1 MVESQREAI
10 ALNNEAVSLISTGNY
25 PDAISKLIYAL
36 DSFKRLMNTRL
47 DLQERQVAVTSSLDA
62 FMKEG
67 YHPCTDCIPQENE
80 QNYLYQRAIL
90 IPEAQCGHTYRETVL
105 ASCIVVFNL
114 ALAHHLSSSLIE
126 AVQLY
131 ELSFNIQLQEQ
142 LDDNV
147 FYTLAVV
154 NNLGLVHRLLRDE
167 EASGKCFQHVLATL
181 MLLTE
186 CGQANMGQLDG
197 FFCNVACLISEPSA
211 ASAA

>member
-1 MVESQREAI
+1 MKASQRAAI
-10 ALNNEAVSLISTGNY
+10 AQNNEAVSLIATGHY
-25 PDAISKLIYAL
+25 AEAISKLFDAL
-36 DSFKRLMNTRL
+36 DSFKRLMNATL
-47 DLQERQVAVTSSLDA
+47 DLRECQVPITSSLDA

-67 YHPCTDCIPQENE
+67 YHPSTDSIPQENE
-80 QNYLYQRAIL
+80 QNYLYQRAIR
-90 IPEAQCGHTYRETVL
+90 IPEAQCGHSYRETVM
-105 ASCIVVFNL
+105 ASCIIVFNL

-142 LDDNV
+142 LENNV
-147 FYTLAVV
+147 LYTLAVV

-181 MLLTE
+181 MLLTD
-186 CGQANMGQLDG
+186 CGQASMGQLEG
-197 FFCNVACLISEPSA
+197 FFCNVTCLISETTV